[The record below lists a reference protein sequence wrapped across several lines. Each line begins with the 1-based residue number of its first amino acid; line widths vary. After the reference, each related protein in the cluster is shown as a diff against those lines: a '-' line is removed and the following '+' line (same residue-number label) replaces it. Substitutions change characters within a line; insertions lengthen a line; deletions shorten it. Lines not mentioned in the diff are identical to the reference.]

1 MAADESTFQIQ
12 VFRSP
17 SEEILSGYPKY
28 ANNEVRAHAIAEE
41 AVQELQSGGDPG
53 EYLIAVSLKDTTSLG
68 TQVVIIPTKDVALSS
83 PKSARGLEE
92 V

>member
-1 MAADESTFQIQ
+1 MATDESPFQIQ

-17 SEEILSGYPKY
+17 SEENLSGYPKY

-53 EYLIAVSLKDTTSLG
+53 EYLIAVLLKDTTPLG
-68 TQVVIIPTKDVALSS
+68 TQVVVVPRKDVAPSS
-83 PKSARGLEE
+83 SKSARGLEE